1 MPSGNSFKCHEEV
14 LYLQP
19 MIPPKRVDVF
29 SLLAGG
35 CSEGLD
41 AFRFFFKHHPEG
53 KNVHKTLG
61 KTASPNKQKGEKK
74 KHVWLSGRLH
84 IEGRG
89 NEGPRLQRKRK
100 DENEANS
107 TTMSD
112 NLEWRRRYVCCL
124 KKNLNA
130 SRPSVNNI
138 PHRGKN
144 VKTLSRWD
152 QRLQRQNLSW
162 HLNGFPDGSN
172 IGSTV

>member
-1 MPSGNSFKCHEEV
+1 MRS
-14 LYLQP
+14 
-19 MIPPKRVDVF
+19 DF
-29 SLLAGG
+29 SLSTIRTERT
-35 CSEGLD
+35 CIKHSEKRHLQI
-41 AFRFFFKHHPEG
+41 
-53 KNVHKTLG
+53 
-61 KTASPNKQKGEKK
+61 NKRGEKK

-84 IEGRG
+84 IEGRV

-112 NLEWRRRYVCCL
+112 NLEWRRRYECCL

-144 VKTLSRWD
+144 VKTLRWD

>member
-74 KHVWLSGRLH
+74 KTRVAIGAPAYRRTSERRATHGF
-84 IEGRG
+84 
-89 NEGPRLQRKRK
+89 NE
-100 DENEANS
+100 S
-107 TTMSD
+107 
-112 NLEWRRRYVCCL
+112 
-124 KKNLNA
+124 
-130 SRPSVNNI
+130 
-138 PHRGKN
+138 
-144 VKTLSRWD
+144 VKTKTK
-152 QRLQRQNLSW
+152 Q
-162 HLNGFPDGSN
+162 
-172 IGSTV
+172 TVQQCPII